1 MRGYRLQRGVGSWLV
16 GVVVGWG
23 YGVGCWIVVLERIV
37 VSYSSGLK
45 PLSELE
51 RLCVC
56 RAAAFMFALRGER
69 AEMKSLMRGAGSHF
83 DYEVTND
90 LYEYRDV
97 LRELSPRF
105 VVECGVEDGEPSF
118 QVEGL
123 LGWEPRVEP
132 GLNYCFDAVVRVA
145 ELMLGR
151 EFDGWESEECKV
163 GLLCSCAG
171 ALTCPSRKRVI
182 KFLKE
187 ARAHTKFV
195 SSESVVAVLSA
206 IQDALANPWKL
217 PRPDG
222 YGSEPYPN
230 PKIVAWSGDD
240 YIDGVLIPWACRRLG
255 IWYEGDYS
263 LTKQV
268 LSTTVEEPEEPES
281 VVSVAPEKGSNSE
294 PAGEALEQ
302 MNVQAQ
308 VQVTGTVEE
317 PAGTPG
323 CLSGTTGSEVEPV
336 KRRSWFRRLFG
347 V

>member
-1 MRGYRLQRGVGSWLV
+1 MAE
-16 GVVVGWG
+16 
-23 YGVGCWIVVLERIV
+23 IVSV
-37 VSYSSGLK
+37 GLK

-51 RLCVC
+51 WVAVR
-56 RAAAFMFALRGER
+56 RATAFMFALRGER
-69 AEMKSLMRGAGSHF
+69 AEMKSLMRGAGVQF

-105 VVECGVEDGEPSF
+105 VVEGEVEDGEPSF
-118 QVEGL
+118 RVEGL
-123 LGWEPRVEP
+123 VGWEPRVEA
-132 GLNYCFDAVVRVA
+132 GVDYCFDAVVRVA

-151 EFDGWESEECKV
+151 EFDGWETEGCNV
-163 GLLCSCAG
+163 GFLCSCRG
-171 ALTCPSRKRVI
+171 ALDCPSRRRFI
-182 KFLKE
+182 EFLKE

-195 SSESVVAVLSA
+195 GSESVVAVLSA
-206 IQDALANPWKL
+206 IQNALANPWKL
-217 PRPDG
+217 PRPEG

-240 YIDGVLIPWACRRLG
+240 YIDGVLIPWACRGLG

-294 PAGEALEQ
+294 PAGEVLEQ

-308 VQVTGTVEE
+308 VKAAGSVKE
-317 PAGTPG
+317 PVGTPG
-323 CLSGTTGSEVEPV
+323 CLSGTTGADVEPV
-336 KRRSWFRRLFG
+336 KRRSWFRRLFR

>member
-1 MRGYRLQRGVGSWLV
+1 MAE
-16 GVVVGWG
+16 
-23 YGVGCWIVVLERIV
+23 IVSV
-37 VSYSSGLK
+37 GLK

-51 RLCVC
+51 WVAVR
-56 RAAAFMFALRGER
+56 RAVAFMFALRGER
-69 AEMKSLMRGAGSHF
+69 SEMGSLIRGAGMQF

-105 VVECGVEDGEPSF
+105 VVEGEGVEGF
-118 QVEGL
+118 RVESL
-123 LGWEPRVEP
+123 VGWEPRVEP
-132 GLNYCFDAVVRVA
+132 GVDYCFDAVVRVA
-145 ELMLGR
+145 ELMLGW
-151 EFDGWESEECKV
+151 EFDGWESEECRV

-187 ARAHTKFV
+187 ARTHTKFV
-195 SSESVVAVLSA
+195 GSESVVAVLSA

-240 YIDGVLIPWACRRLG
+240 YIDGVLIPWACRGLS

-268 LSTTVEEPEEPES
+268 LSMTIEEEEPKS
-281 VVSVAPEKGSNSE
+281 VVVASEEAKGVRFEDVELE
-294 PAGEALEQ
+294 PAGEELEQ
-302 MNVQAQ
+302 VNVQAQ
-308 VQVTGTVEE
+308 VKAAGSVEE
-317 PAGTPG
+317 PVGTPEV
-323 CLSGTTGSEVEPV
+323 SDTTGADVEPK

>member
-1 MRGYRLQRGVGSWLV
+1 ML
-16 GVVVGWG
+16 
-23 YGVGCWIVVLERIV
+23 
-37 VSYSSGLK
+37 YSSGLK
-45 PLSELE
+45 PLSEAELVAV
-51 RLCVC
+51 R
-56 RAAAFMFALRGER
+56 RATAFMFALLGER
-69 AEMKSLMRGAGSHF
+69 ADVKSLMRGAGMQF

-97 LRELSPRF
+97 LRELSPRL
-105 VVECGVEDGEPSF
+105 GVEGEEGEDSF
-118 QVEGL
+118 RVESL
-123 LGWEPRVEP
+123 MGWEPRVEP
-132 GLNYCFDAVVRVA
+132 GKDYCFDAVVRVA

-195 SSESVVAVLSA
+195 SSESVVAVLSV

-222 YGSEPYPN
+222 YDSEPYY
-230 PKIVAWSGDD
+230 KIWAWKGDA
-240 YIDGVLIPWACRRLG
+240 YIDGVLIPWACRGLG
-255 IWYEGDYS
+255 IWHEGDYS

-268 LSTTVEEPEEPES
+268 LSMTVEEEPES
-281 VVSVAPEKGSNSE
+281 DSVASVAPEKDSASGS
-294 PAGEALEQ
+294 AGRKVKQVNIRAD
-302 MNVQAQ
+302 VQAS
-308 VQVTGTVEE
+308 GGVEG
-317 PAGTPG
+317 PAGTSG

-336 KRRSWFRRLFG
+336 KRRSWLRRLFG

>member
-1 MRGYRLQRGVGSWLV
+1 M
-16 GVVVGWG
+16 
-23 YGVGCWIVVLERIV
+23 
-37 VSYSSGLK
+37 SYSSGLK

-51 RLCVC
+51 WVAVR
-56 RAAAFMFALRGER
+56 RATAFMFALRGAR
-69 AEMKSLMRGAGSHF
+69 SEMKSLIRGAGVNF

-105 VVECGVEDGEPSF
+105 VVEGEEGEDSFRVESL
-118 QVEGL
+118 V
-123 LGWEPRVEP
+123 GWEPRVEA
-132 GLNYCFDAVVRVA
+132 GVDYCFDAVVRVA

-230 PKIVAWSGDD
+230 PKIMAWSGDD
-240 YIDGVLIPWACRRLG
+240 YIDGVLVPWACRGLS

-268 LSTTVEEPEEPES
+268 LSMTIEEEEPKPVVVASEE
-281 VVSVAPEKGSNSE
+281 AKGVRFEDVELE
-294 PAGEALEQ
+294 PDGEELEQ
-302 MNVQAQ
+302 LNVQAQ
-308 VQVTGTVEE
+308 VKASGGVEGPVGTS
-317 PAGTPG
+317 G
-323 CLSGTTGSEVEPV
+323 CLSGTTGSEVESV
-336 KRRSWFRRLFG
+336 KRRSWLRRLFR

>member
-1 MRGYRLQRGVGSWLV
+1 MAE
-16 GVVVGWG
+16 
-23 YGVGCWIVVLERIV
+23 IVSV
-37 VSYSSGLK
+37 GLK

-51 RLCVC
+51 WVAVR
-56 RAAAFMFALRGER
+56 RATAFMFALRGER
-69 AEMKSLMRGAGSHF
+69 AEMKSLMRGAGVQF

-105 VVECGVEDGEPSF
+105 VVEGEVEDGEPSF
-118 QVEGL
+118 RVEGL
-123 LGWEPRVEP
+123 VGWEPRVEA
-132 GLNYCFDAVVRVA
+132 GVDYCFDAVVRVA

-240 YIDGVLIPWACRRLG
+240 YIDGVLIPWACRGLS

-268 LSTTVEEPEEPES
+268 LSMTIEEPDGSEA
-281 VVSVAPEKGSNSE
+281 VVSVAPERDTNSE
-294 PAGEALEQ
+294 PAGEVLEQ
-302 MNVQAQ
+302 LNVQAQ
-308 VQVTGTVEE
+308 VKAAGSVEE
-317 PAGTPG
+317 PVGTPG
-323 CLSGTTGSEVEPV
+323 VSDATGADVEPV

>member
-1 MRGYRLQRGVGSWLV
+1 ML
-16 GVVVGWG
+16 
-23 YGVGCWIVVLERIV
+23 
-37 VSYSSGLK
+37 YSVGLK

-51 RLCVC
+51 RLCVR
-56 RAAAFMFALRGER
+56 RATAFMFALRGER
-69 AEMKSLMRGAGSHF
+69 ADVKSLIRGAGSHF

-90 LYEYRDV
+90 LYEYRNV

-105 VVECGVEDGEPSF
+105 VVEGEVEDGEPSF

-123 LGWEPRVEP
+123 VGWEPRVEP
-132 GLNYCFDAVVRVA
+132 GVDYCFDAVVRVA

-206 IQDALANPWKL
+206 IQDGLANPWEL
-217 PRPDG
+217 PRPDE
-222 YGSEPYPN
+222 YEAVPYH
-230 PKIVAWSGDD
+230 KIWAWRGDA
-240 YIDGVLIPWACRRLG
+240 YIDGVLIPWACRGLG
-255 IWYEGDYS
+255 IWHEGDYS

-268 LSTTVEEPEEPES
+268 LSMAIEEEPKS
-281 VVSVAPEKGSNSE
+281 VVVASEEAKGVRFEDVELE
-294 PAGEALEQ
+294 PDGEELEQ
-302 MNVQAQ
+302 LNVQAQ
-308 VQVTGTVEE
+308 VKAAGSVEE
-317 PAGTPG
+317 PVGT
-323 CLSGTTGSEVEPV
+323 SGVSDATGADVEPV
-336 KRRSWFRRLFG
+336 KRRSWFRKLLG

>member
-1 MRGYRLQRGVGSWLV
+1 MAE
-16 GVVVGWG
+16 
-23 YGVGCWIVVLERIV
+23 IVSV
-37 VSYSSGLK
+37 GLK

-51 RLCVC
+51 WVAVR
-56 RAAAFMFALRGER
+56 RATAFMFALRGAR
-69 AEMKSLMRGAGSHF
+69 SEMKSLMRGAGMQF

-105 VVECGVEDGEPSF
+105 VVEGEEGEDSFRVESL
-118 QVEGL
+118 V
-123 LGWEPRVEP
+123 GWEPRVEA
-132 GLNYCFDAVVRVA
+132 GVDYCFDAVVRVA

-195 SSESVVAVLSA
+195 GSESVVAVLSV

-240 YIDGVLIPWACRRLG
+240 YIDGVLIPWACRGLS

-268 LSTTVEEPEEPES
+268 LSMTIEEPDGSEA
-281 VVSVAPEKGSNSE
+281 VVSVAPERDTNSE
-294 PAGEALEQ
+294 PAGEVLEQ
-302 MNVQAQ
+302 MNVQAD
-308 VQVTGTVEE
+308 VQASGGVEGPVGTS
-317 PAGTPG
+317 G

-336 KRRSWFRRLFG
+336 KRRSWLRRLFR

>member
-1 MRGYRLQRGVGSWLV
+1 MAE
-16 GVVVGWG
+16 
-23 YGVGCWIVVLERIV
+23 IVSV
-37 VSYSSGLK
+37 GLK

-51 RLCVC
+51 WVAVR
-56 RAAAFMFALRGER
+56 RATAFMFALRGER
-69 AEMKSLMRGAGSHF
+69 AEMKSLMRGAGVQF

-105 VVECGVEDGEPSF
+105 VVEGEEGEDSF
-118 QVEGL
+118 RVEGL
-123 LGWEPRVEP
+123 VGWEPRVEA
-132 GLNYCFDAVVRVA
+132 GVDYCFDAVVRVA

-206 IQDALANPWKL
+206 IQNALANPWKL

-240 YIDGVLIPWACRRLG
+240 YIDGVLIPWACRGLS

-268 LSTTVEEPEEPES
+268 LSMTIEEEPKPVVVASEE
-281 VVSVAPEKGSNSE
+281 AKGVRFEDVELE
-294 PAGEALEQ
+294 PDGEELEQ
-302 MNVQAQ
+302 LNVQAQ
-308 VQVTGTVEE
+308 VKAAGSVEE
-317 PAGTPG
+317 PVGT
-323 CLSGTTGSEVEPV
+323 SGVSDATGADVEPV

>member
-1 MRGYRLQRGVGSWLV
+1 MVWLLDCCFVGR
-16 GVVVGWG
+16 
-23 YGVGCWIVVLERIV
+23 IVVL
-37 VSYSSGLK
+37 YSSGLK

-51 RLCVC
+51 RLCV
-56 RAAAFMFALRGER
+56 RRVVEFMFALRGER
-69 AEMKSLMRGAGSHF
+69 SEMKSLMRGAGSHF

-118 QVEGL
+118 RVEGL
-123 LGWEPRVEP
+123 VGWEPRVEP
-132 GLNYCFDAVVRVA
+132 GVDYCFDAVVRVA

-151 EFDGWESEECKV
+151 EFDGWESEGCNV
-163 GLLCSCAG
+163 GFLCSCRG
-171 ALTCPSRKRVI
+171 ALDCPSRRRFI
-182 KFLKE
+182 EFLKE

-195 SSESVVAVLSA
+195 GSESVVAVLSA

-308 VQVTGTVEE
+308 VQATGTVEE

>member
-1 MRGYRLQRGVGSWLV
+1 M
-16 GVVVGWG
+16 
-23 YGVGCWIVVLERIV
+23 
-37 VSYSSGLK
+37 
-45 PLSELE
+45 
-51 RLCVC
+51 
-56 RAAAFMFALRGER
+56 
-69 AEMKSLMRGAGSHF
+69 
-83 DYEVTND
+83 
-90 LYEYRDV
+90 
-97 LRELSPRF
+97 
-105 VVECGVEDGEPSF
+105 
-118 QVEGL
+118 
-123 LGWEPRVEP
+123 
-132 GLNYCFDAVVRVA
+132 
-145 ELMLGR
+145 
-151 EFDGWESEECKV
+151 
-163 GLLCSCAG
+163 
-171 ALTCPSRKRVI
+171 
-182 KFLKE
+182 
-187 ARAHTKFV
+187 
-195 SSESVVAVLSA
+195 AVLSV

-294 PAGEALEQ
+294 PVGEVLGQ
-302 MNVQAQ
+302 VNVQAQ
-308 VQVTGTVEE
+308 VQASGGGEE

-323 CLSGTTGSEVEPV
+323 CLSGTTGSEAEPV

>member
-1 MRGYRLQRGVGSWLV
+1 M
-16 GVVVGWG
+16 
-23 YGVGCWIVVLERIV
+23 
-37 VSYSSGLK
+37 SYSVGLK
-45 PLSELE
+45 PLRELE
-51 RLCVC
+51 RVAVR
-56 RAAAFMFALRGER
+56 RAVVFMLALRGER
-69 AEMKSLMRGAGSHF
+69 ADVKSLMRGAGSHF

-90 LYEYRDV
+90 LYEYRNV

-105 VVECGVEDGEPSF
+105 VVEGEVEEGEPSF
-118 QVEGL
+118 QVESL
-123 LGWEPRVEP
+123 AAWEPRVEP
-132 GLNYCFDAVVRVA
+132 GMNYCFDAVMRVA

-206 IQDALANPWKL
+206 IQDGLANPWEL
-217 PRPDG
+217 PRPDE
-222 YGSEPYPN
+222 YEAVPYH
-230 PKIVAWSGDD
+230 KIWAWRGDA
-240 YIDGVLIPWACRRLG
+240 YIDGVLIPWACRGLS

-268 LSTTVEEPEEPES
+268 LSMTIEEEPKPVVVASEE
-281 VVSVAPEKGSNSE
+281 AKGVRFEDVELE
-294 PAGEALEQ
+294 PDGEELEQ
-302 MNVQAQ
+302 LNVQAQ
-308 VQVTGTVEE
+308 VKAAGSVEE
-317 PAGTPG
+317 PVGT
-323 CLSGTTGSEVEPV
+323 SGVSDATGADVEPV
-336 KRRSWFRRLFG
+336 KRRSWFRKLLG

>member
-1 MRGYRLQRGVGSWLV
+1 ML
-16 GVVVGWG
+16 
-23 YGVGCWIVVLERIV
+23 
-37 VSYSSGLK
+37 YSVGLK

-51 RLCVC
+51 RLCVR
-56 RAAAFMFALRGER
+56 RATAFMFALRGER

-105 VVECGVEDGEPSF
+105 VVEGEVEDGEPSF

-132 GLNYCFDAVVRVA
+132 GLNYCFDAVMRVA

-163 GLLCSCAG
+163 GLLCSCG
-171 ALTCPSRKRVI
+171 GVFKCPSRKRVI

-308 VQVTGTVEE
+308 VQATGTVEE

>member
-1 MRGYRLQRGVGSWLV
+1 M
-16 GVVVGWG
+16 
-23 YGVGCWIVVLERIV
+23 
-37 VSYSSGLK
+37 SYSSGLK

-51 RLCVC
+51 RLCVR
-56 RAAAFMFALRGER
+56 RATAFMFALRGER
-69 AEMKSLMRGAGSHF
+69 SEMKSLMRGAGMQF

-105 VVECGVEDGEPSF
+105 VVEGEEGEDSFRVESL
-118 QVEGL
+118 V
-123 LGWEPRVEP
+123 GWEPRVEA
-132 GLNYCFDAVVRVA
+132 GVDYCFDAVVRVA

-195 SSESVVAVLSA
+195 SSESVVAVLSV

-240 YIDGVLIPWACRRLG
+240 YIDGVLIPWAWWCLS

-268 LSTTVEEPEEPES
+268 LSMTIEEPDGSEA
-281 VVSVAPEKGSNSE
+281 VVSVAPERDTNSE
-294 PAGEALEQ
+294 PAGEVLEQ
-302 MNVQAQ
+302 MNVQAD
-308 VQVTGTVEE
+308 VQASGGVEGPVGTS
-317 PAGTPG
+317 G

-336 KRRSWFRRLFG
+336 KRRSWLRRLFR

>member
-1 MRGYRLQRGVGSWLV
+1 MV
-16 GVVVGWG
+16 
-23 YGVGCWIVVLERIV
+23 
-37 VSYSSGLK
+37 YSSGLRS
-45 PLSELE
+45 LSEVE
-51 RLCVC
+51 WVAVR
-56 RAAAFMFALRGER
+56 RATAFMSALRGKR
-69 AEMKSLMRGAGSHF
+69 ADVKSLMRGAGVNF

-90 LYEYRDV
+90 LYEFRDV

-105 VVECGVEDGEPSF
+105 VVEGEVEDGEPSF

-123 LGWEPRVEP
+123 VGWEPRVEP
-132 GLNYCFDAVVRVA
+132 GVDYCFDAVVRVA

-240 YIDGVLIPWACRRLG
+240 YIDGVLIPWACRGLG

-263 LTKQV
+263 LTKQM
-268 LSTTVEEPEEPES
+268 LSTTIEEEEPKPVVVASEE
-281 VVSVAPEKGSNSE
+281 AKGVRFEDVELE
-294 PAGEALEQ
+294 PDGEELEQ
-302 MNVQAQ
+302 LNVQAQ
-308 VQVTGTVEE
+308 VKAAGSVEE
-317 PAGTPG
+317 PVGT
-323 CLSGTTGSEVEPV
+323 SGVSDATGADVEPV

>member
-1 MRGYRLQRGVGSWLV
+1 MAE
-16 GVVVGWG
+16 
-23 YGVGCWIVVLERIV
+23 IVSV
-37 VSYSSGLK
+37 GLK

-51 RLCVC
+51 WVAVR
-56 RAAAFMFALRGER
+56 RATAFMFALRGER
-69 AEMKSLMRGAGSHF
+69 AEMKSLMRGAGVQF

-105 VVECGVEDGEPSF
+105 VVEGEEGEDSF
-118 QVEGL
+118 RVEGL
-123 LGWEPRVEP
+123 VGWEPRVEA
-132 GLNYCFDAVVRVA
+132 GVDYCFDAVVRVA

-206 IQDALANPWKL
+206 IQNALANPWKL

-240 YIDGVLIPWACRRLG
+240 YIDGVLIPWACRGLS

-268 LSTTVEEPEEPES
+268 LSMTIEEEPKPVVVASEE
-281 VVSVAPEKGSNSE
+281 AKGVRFEDVELE
-294 PAGEALEQ
+294 PAGEELEQ
-302 MNVQAQ
+302 LNVQAQ
-308 VQVTGTVEE
+308 VKAAGSVEE
-317 PAGTPG
+317 PVGT
-323 CLSGTTGSEVEPV
+323 SGVSDATGADVEPV
-336 KRRSWFRRLFG
+336 KRRSWFRRLLG

>member
-1 MRGYRLQRGVGSWLV
+1 MAE
-16 GVVVGWG
+16 
-23 YGVGCWIVVLERIV
+23 IVSV
-37 VSYSSGLK
+37 GLK

-51 RLCVC
+51 WVAVR
-56 RAAAFMFALRGER
+56 RATAFMFALRGER
-69 AEMKSLMRGAGSHF
+69 AEMKSLMRGAGVQF

-105 VVECGVEDGEPSF
+105 VVEGEVEDGEPSF
-118 QVEGL
+118 RVEGL
-123 LGWEPRVEP
+123 VGWEPRVEA
-132 GLNYCFDAVVRVA
+132 GVDYCFDAVVRVT

-206 IQDALANPWKL
+206 IQDGLANPWEL
-217 PRPDG
+217 PRPDE
-222 YGSEPYPN
+222 YEAVPYH
-230 PKIVAWSGDD
+230 KIWAWRGDA
-240 YIDGVLIPWACRRLG
+240 YIDGVLIPWACRGLG
-255 IWYEGDYS
+255 IWHEGDYS

-268 LSTTVEEPEEPES
+268 LSMTIEEEPKPVVVASEE
-281 VVSVAPEKGSNSE
+281 AKGVRFEDVELE
-294 PAGEALEQ
+294 PDGEELEQ
-302 MNVQAQ
+302 LNVQAQ
-308 VQVTGTVEE
+308 VKAAGSVEE
-317 PAGTPG
+317 PVGT
-323 CLSGTTGSEVEPV
+323 SGVSDATGADVEPV
-336 KRRSWFRRLFG
+336 KRRSWFRKLLG

>member
-1 MRGYRLQRGVGSWLV
+1 MAE
-16 GVVVGWG
+16 
-23 YGVGCWIVVLERIV
+23 IVSV
-37 VSYSSGLK
+37 GLK

-51 RLCVC
+51 WVAVR
-56 RAAAFMFALRGER
+56 RAVAFMFALRGER
-69 AEMKSLMRGAGSHF
+69 SEMGSLIRGAGMQF

-105 VVECGVEDGEPSF
+105 VVEGEGVEGF
-118 QVEGL
+118 RVESL
-123 LGWEPRVEP
+123 VGWEPRVEP
-132 GLNYCFDAVVRVA
+132 GVDYCFDAVVRVA
-145 ELMLGR
+145 ELMLGW
-151 EFDGWESEECKV
+151 EFDGWESEECRV

-187 ARAHTKFV
+187 GRAHTKFV

-217 PRPDG
+217 PHPDG

-240 YIDGVLIPWACRRLG
+240 YIDGVLIPWACRGLS

-268 LSTTVEEPEEPES
+268 LSMTIEDEEPKPVVVASEE
-281 VVSVAPEKGSNSE
+281 AKGVRFEDVELE
-294 PAGEALEQ
+294 PDGEELEQ
-302 MNVQAQ
+302 LNVQAQ
-308 VQVTGTVEE
+308 VKAAGSVEE
-317 PAGTPG
+317 PVGTSG

-336 KRRSWFRRLFG
+336 KRRSWLRRLFR

>member
-1 MRGYRLQRGVGSWLV
+1 MV
-16 GVVVGWG
+16 
-23 YGVGCWIVVLERIV
+23 
-37 VSYSSGLK
+37 YSSGLRS
-45 PLSELE
+45 LSEVE
-51 RLCVC
+51 WVAVR
-56 RAAAFMFALRGER
+56 RATAFMFALRGKR
-69 AEMKSLMRGAGSHF
+69 ADVKSLMRGAGVNF

-90 LYEYRDV
+90 LYEFRDV

-105 VVECGVEDGEPSF
+105 VVEGEVEDGEPSF

-123 LGWEPRVEP
+123 VRWEPRVEP
-132 GLNYCFDAVVRVA
+132 GVDYCFDAVVRVA

-171 ALTCPSRKRVI
+171 ALTCPSRRRFI
-182 KFLKE
+182 EFLKE

-195 SSESVVAVLSA
+195 GSESVVAVLSV

-240 YIDGVLIPWACRRLG
+240 YIDGVLIPWACRGLG
-255 IWYEGDYS
+255 IWYEGDYE
-263 LTKQV
+263 LTKRV
-268 LSTTVEEPEEPES
+268 LSMAVDESMTIEGAEGSDS
-281 VVSVAPEKGSNSE
+281 VVPVAPEKGGNSE
-294 PAGEALEQ
+294 PAGGALKQ

-308 VQVTGTVEE
+308 VQASGGVEE
-317 PAGTPG
+317 PAGTPVV
-323 CLSGTTGSEVEPV
+323 SDTTGVEEEPV

>member
-1 MRGYRLQRGVGSWLV
+1 M
-16 GVVVGWG
+16 
-23 YGVGCWIVVLERIV
+23 
-37 VSYSSGLK
+37 SYSVGLK

-51 RLCVC
+51 RLCVR
-56 RAAAFMFALRGER
+56 RAVEFMFALRGER

-308 VQVTGTVEE
+308 VQATGTVEE

>member
-1 MRGYRLQRGVGSWLV
+1 MAE
-16 GVVVGWG
+16 
-23 YGVGCWIVVLERIV
+23 IVSV
-37 VSYSSGLK
+37 GLK

-51 RLCVC
+51 WVAVR
-56 RAAAFMFALRGER
+56 RATAFMFALRGER
-69 AEMKSLMRGAGSHF
+69 SEMKSLMRGAGVQF

-105 VVECGVEDGEPSF
+105 VVEGEEGEDSFRVESL
-118 QVEGL
+118 V
-123 LGWEPRVEP
+123 GWEPRVEA
-132 GLNYCFDAVVRVA
+132 GVDYCFDAVVRVA

-195 SSESVVAVLSA
+195 SSESVVAVLSV

-240 YIDGVLIPWACRRLG
+240 YIDGVLIPWAWWCLS

-268 LSTTVEEPEEPES
+268 LSMTIEEPDGSEA
-281 VVSVAPEKGSNSE
+281 VVSVAPEKGNGSE
-294 PAGEALEQ
+294 PVGEEAGQ
-302 MNVQAQ
+302 VNVQTQ
-308 VQVTGTVEE
+308 VKAAGSVEE
-317 PAGTPG
+317 PVGTPEP
-323 CLSGTTGSEVEPV
+323 TGSEVEPV
-336 KRRSWFRRLFG
+336 KRRSWLRRLFG